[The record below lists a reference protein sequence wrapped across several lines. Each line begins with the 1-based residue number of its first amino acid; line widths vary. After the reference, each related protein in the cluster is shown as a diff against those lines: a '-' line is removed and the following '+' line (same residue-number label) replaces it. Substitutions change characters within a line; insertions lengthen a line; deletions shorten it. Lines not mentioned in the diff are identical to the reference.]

1 MSDERECVFRRFFF
15 LCGRDSNARL
25 PFWVYF
31 REVKGLEEV
40 MRIVKGWKVTE
51 GVVRFR
57 REEKVEEFNIVSR
70 EVGESKCKKLRPFSV
85 FLTL

>member
-1 MSDERECVFRRFFF
+1 MCFDGFCVEEILMRVCLLF
-15 LCGRDSNARL
+15 LN
-25 PFWVYF
+25 F